1 MPSDAGSF
9 CHKPA
14 NKYSLMDHDFL
25 SHSVEQSYSS
35 AFEVKL
41 KYNAILNLGFVWY
54 KVNDTDNK
62 MLTTGFRGNRKK
74 HSLGKFVENVVEKLE
89 SKLCL

>member
-9 CHKPA
+9 RLKPA
-14 NKYSLMDHDFL
+14 NEYSLMDHDFL

-41 KYNAILNLGFVWY
+41 KYNAILNLGFVW
-54 KVNDTDNK
+54 
-62 MLTTGFRGNRKK
+62 
-74 HSLGKFVENVVEKLE
+74 
-89 SKLCL
+89 

>member
-54 KVNDTDNK
+54 K
-62 MLTTGFRGNRKK
+62 MLTTCFRGNRKK

>member
-9 CHKPA
+9 RLKPA

-54 KVNDTDNK
+54 K

-74 HSLGKFVENVVEKLE
+74 HSLEKFVENVVEKLE